1 MSEPRPGY
9 LLPHRATVAAIGGVL
24 IGMLLAALNQTIVAT
39 ALPRIAGD
47 LGGLSHYSW
56 VFSAYMLAATVTVP
70 IYGRLSDAYGRRP
83 FFVAGIL
90 FFMAGSIVG
99 GTADS
104 MTQVI
109 LARAIQGLGAGALI
123 PLAMAVIGDLVPP
136 SDRGR
141 WQGLTGAVFGVASV
155 LGPFS
160 GGWIADHADWRWVFF
175 VSLPVAFVALA
186 AVTLTLRI
194 PPHPDRATPIDYAT
208 GQPSEASTGG

>member
-1 MSEPRPGY
+1 
-9 LLPHRATVAAIGGVL
+9 
-24 IGMLLAALNQTIVAT
+24 
-39 ALPRIAGD
+39 
-47 LGGLSHYSW
+47 
-56 VFSAYMLAATVTVP
+56 
-70 IYGRLSDAYGRRP
+70 
-83 FFVAGIL
+83 VAGIL

-175 VSLPVAFVALA
+175 VSLPVGFVALA
-186 AVTLTLRI
+186 VVMVTLRS
-194 PPHPDRATPIDYAT
+194 PPHPDRTTQIDYSGAALLAAGLSFVLGLPVMAIALALVLLIPET
-208 GQPSEASTGG
+208 PLRRTVRETEPPPAPA